1 MLKSISAALLAASIL
16 AAPALAAGTDKTAA
30 PAPAAQTSTTA
41 GKTADVGAGKTLNA
55 RASMHKGRHHRHH
68 RHHKHVAGVKTSVR
82 AHVVKAKSG
91 TKHLSMVKTA
101 PAKTKG

>member
-16 AAPALAAGTDKTAA
+16 AAPA
-30 PAPAAQTSTTA
+30 PATQTSPTA
-41 GKTADVGAGKTLNA
+41 GKTADVKTGKTLNA
-55 RASMHKGRHHRHH
+55 RASMHKGRHHQHHRHH
-68 RHHKHVAGVKTSVR
+68 RAHKHVAGAKTSVR

-91 TKHLSMVKTA
+91 VKHLSAVRTA